1 MAGTVVV
8 LGIFAADLVFQAPRL
23 PRLGE
28 TLSATGFTLGPGGKG
43 SNQAVAAARCGASV
57 RLVSRIGDDPF
68 GAMARD
74 LWQGEGIDTAHVGT
88 GGAAT
93 GAAFIYVEPGT
104 GANAII
110 VESGAAGLLSPGD
123 VEGAEAAFLGAD
135 VFLTQLEQPLDAAL
149 RGLEIA
155 RRHGLR
161 TILNPAPATALP
173 DAAWPLSDVIT
184 PNETE
189 AQALTGI
196 PVEDEAGARAAGQ
209 ALLDRGVGCAVLT
222 LGARGVLVCEP
233 AGATAIP
240 AFDAGPAIDTT
251 GAGDAFA
258 GALAS
263 ALAEGRPILE
273 AARFGCAVAG
283 VSVTRPGAASA
294 MPRRADVLAA
304 ATDYLGGMRDDAG
317 RGRAT

>member
-8 LGIFAADLVFQAPRL
+8 LGIFAADLIFRAPRL

-28 TLSATGFTLGPGGKG
+28 TLAADGFALGPGGKG
-43 SNQAVAAARCGASV
+43 SNQAVAAARGGARV
-57 RLVSRIGDDPF
+57 RLVSRLGDDAF

-74 LWQGEGIDTAHVGT
+74 LWRAEGIDTAYV
-88 GGAAT
+88 AVADAPT

-110 VESGAAGLLSPGD
+110 VESGAAGRLGPDDLD
-123 VEGAEAAFLGAD
+123 RAEAAFAGAD
-135 VFLTQLEQPLDAAL
+135 VFLAQLEQPVPAAM
-149 RGLEIA
+149 RGLELA

-173 DAAWPLSDVIT
+173 DAIWPLCDVVT
-184 PNETE
+184 PNESE

-196 PVEDEAGARAAGQ
+196 PVEDEAGALAAGR
-209 ALLDRGVGCAVLT
+209 ALIERGVGCAVLT
-222 LGARGVLVCEP
+222 LGSRGVVVCDRE
-233 AGATAIP
+233 GATAIP
-240 AFDAGPAIDTT
+240 AFAAGPAVDTT

-258 GALAS
+258 GGLAA
-263 ALAEGRPILE
+263 ALAEGLPILR

-283 VSVTRPGAASA
+283 LSVTRPGAASA

-304 ATDYLGGMRDDAG
+304 AADYLGAAAAERPGA
-317 RGRAT
+317 

>member
-28 TLSATGFTLGPGGKG
+28 TLSATGFALGPGGKG

-68 GAMARD
+68 GVMASD
-74 LWQGEGIDTAHVGT
+74 LWRGEGIDTAHVGI
-88 GGAAT
+88 GGAPT
-93 GAAFIYVEPGT
+93 GAAFIYVEPAT

-110 VESGAAGLLSPGD
+110 VESGAAGLLAPDD
-123 VEGAEAAFLGAD
+123 VERAEAAFLGAD
-135 VFLTQLEQPLDAAL
+135 VFLTQLEQPLAAAL

-155 RRHGLR
+155 RRHGSL
-161 TILNPAPATALP
+161 TILNPAPAAALP
-173 DAAWPLSDVIT
+173 DAAWSLCDVIT

-196 PVEDEAGARAAGQ
+196 PVEDDAGARAAGQ

-222 LGARGVLVCEP
+222 LGARGVLVCGT
-233 AGATAIP
+233 AGATVIP
-240 AFDAGPAIDTT
+240 AFSVGPVVDTT

-258 GALAS
+258 GALAA

-283 VSVTRPGAASA
+283 LSVTRPGAASA

-304 ATDYLGGMRDDAG
+304 AADYLAG
-317 RGRAT
+317 TG